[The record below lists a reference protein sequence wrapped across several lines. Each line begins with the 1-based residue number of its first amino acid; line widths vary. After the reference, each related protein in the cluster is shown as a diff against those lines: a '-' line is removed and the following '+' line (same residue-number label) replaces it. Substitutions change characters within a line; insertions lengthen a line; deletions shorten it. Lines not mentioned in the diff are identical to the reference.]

1 MRRFCL
7 ILVVLAMV
15 VLSESASV
23 DCCRPFRS
31 IKTIS
36 DATREVVHGAEDVRV
51 GLDSAANGRG
61 RDLEE
66 KQVVTKMAAGPSR
79 KGPAH

>member
-1 MRRFCL
+1 MHIQVQWL
-7 ILVVLAMV
+7 PPLNMI
-15 VLSESASV
+15 SQW
-23 DCCRPFRS
+23 PFRS